1 MKDATLNKVGR
12 HHNSPWILLKYWN
25 DNTSLSNFA
34 ALRFEG
40 GAGKPRSGVLSSL
53 QCGMSSLSSHG
64 TERSHR
70 MGDWDRTRPR
80 GPLDLLPRLLLQT
93 GRPCRKGI

>member
-1 MKDATLNKVGR
+1 MKDATLNRVGR
-12 HHNSPWILLKYWN
+12 HHDSPWILLKYWN
-25 DNTSLSNFA
+25 DNTSLSNSA

-40 GAGKPRSGVLSSL
+40 EAGKPRSGVLSSL

-64 TERSHR
+64 TEQSHR
-70 MGDWDRTRPR
+70 MGDWHRMWPR

-93 GRPCRKGI
+93 GRPCGKGI